1 MKTVQRACLSTV
13 MVLKIKETATM
24 KAWVAIVAGL
34 LAAPVF
40 GMEFRS
46 QLLEIKLPDV
56 TLRGTFE
63 QPLTTA
69 PVPVALIIAG
79 SGPTDRDG
87 NNHLIPGANNSLKLL
102 AQHLASQ
109 GIASLRFD
117 KRGVGE
123 SVWARPDESALRLDT
138 FVNDIDAWL
147 AELERRGLG
156 NVTLIGHSEGA
167 LLAILAAQRRPV
179 GKLILIAGAGRPAD
193 VLIAEQLQRQAP
205 QWLAEHFR
213 IAQALKAGQRVADV
227 PAALQSLYRPSVQPY
242 MQSWLQRDPSVE
254 LAKLKLPVLSVSGS
268 GDRQV
273 GAVDADALGRVA
285 GVRSVRITD
294 MNHVLK
300 SVAADD
306 DAGQRDSYSNPALPL
321 ASALVPE
328 LVAFIRGS
336 KL

>member
-1 MKTVQRACLSTV
+1 MQWRWLMAFMLGCTGAQA
-13 MVLKIKETATM
+13 
-24 KAWVAIVAGL
+24 
-34 LAAPVF
+34 
-40 GMEFRS
+40 MEFRS
-46 QLLEIKLPDV
+46 QLLELQLPDV
-56 TLRGTFE
+56 TLRGTLE

-69 PVPVALIIAG
+69 PVPVALIVAG

-87 NNHLIPGANNSLKLL
+87 NSKLIPGANNSLKML
-102 AQHLASQ
+102 AQQLASE
-109 GIASLRFD
+109 GIASFRFD

-123 SVWARPDESALRLDT
+123 SVWTNPDESALRIDT

-147 AELERRGLG
+147 AELARRGHPLP
-156 NVTLIGHSEGA
+156 TLIGHSEGA

-179 GKLILIAGAGRPAD
+179 HKLVLIAGAGRPAD

-205 QWLAEHFR
+205 QWLAESNR

-227 PAALQSLYRPSVQPY
+227 PVALQALYRPSAQPY
-242 MQSWLQRDPSVE
+242 MQSWLQRDPAVE
-254 LAKLKLPVLSVSGS
+254 LAKLKLPVLSISGT

-273 GAVDADALGRVA
+273 SSADADALARVA
-285 GVRSVRITD
+285 GVHNVRIAD

-300 SVAADD
+300 SVAAAD

-321 ASALVPE
+321 APALVPE

-336 KL
+336 AP